1 MPAAHPPEF
10 RQRVVELAFERA
22 KPIAQIARDLGI
34 EYRLITRYE
43 VVGADTTDHLAE
55 EVSP

>member
-22 KPIAQIARDLGI
+22 KPIAQIARELGI
-34 EYRLITRYE
+34 ENRPITRYE
-43 VVGADTTDHLAE
+43 VVGRYTSDHLAE